1 MTDLETQCITLGI
14 HIPTIALPRADI
26 DLSRWAVIACD
37 QFTQDPSY
45 WERVAQYVGE
55 SPSMLSLIYP
65 EVYLEK
71 TVQETRITAIRQ
83 AMQKAL
89 AQEVL
94 TEFRGMMYIERR
106 TPYHPR
112 RRGLILALDL
122 ERYDWHPEARP
133 LIRATEGTVAE
144 RLPPR
149 IAIRRGA
156 PLESPHIIIL
166 IDDEKCRLLEGLES
180 IIPRQNPTYHT
191 ELMLGAGAV
200 TGWKLDQEKQW
211 QFVINSLEDL
221 YAEAMTKY
229 GPLSAHEEP
238 FLFAVGDGN
247 HSLATAKAVWEE
259 YKAQHHGEPGL
270 MQHPARYALVEIEN
284 LYDEGI
290 QFEPIHRLVFGSSR
304 EGLFQYLQRMPGA
317 LIQPVA
323 TIDALEQ
330 RVRQGEPGKTLYGI
344 VCSNRQFLL
353 SIDFEGIATVP
364 LQETLDRLCKEQ
376 GATLDYIHGS
386 DEIRR
391 IVQGKTAPGK
401 SQEPQISE
409 GREGFSEPLG
419 IILPPIRKE
428 SLFATVSR
436 SGPLPR
442 KSFSMG
448 EGIEKRFY
456 LECRKLF

>member
-55 SPSMLSLIYP
+55 SPSMLSFIYP

-156 PLESPHIIIL
+156 PLESPHIIVL

-180 IIPRQNPTYHT
+180 IIPRQNPTYQT

-200 TGWKLDQEKQW
+200 TGWKLDQEEHW
-211 QFVINSLEDL
+211 QFVITTLGEL
-221 YAEAMTKY
+221 YTEARTKY
-229 GPLSAHEEP
+229 GPLNVPEEP

-259 YKAQHHGEPGL
+259 YKAQHQGEPGV

-290 QFEPIHRLVFGSSR
+290 QFEPIHRLVFGGSR
-304 EGLFQYLQRMPGA
+304 ESLFQYLRELPGA
-317 LIQPVA
+317 TLQSLPPGSS
-323 TIDALEQ
+323 LEE
-330 RVRQGEPGKTLYGI
+330 RIGQGVPGKTQYGI
-344 VCSNRQFLL
+344 VYGREQFIL

-364 LQETLDRLCKEQ
+364 LQEALDRLCKET

-386 DEIRR
+386 DEVLR
-391 IVQGKTAPGK
+391 IVQNSSRQEGTSSGNQQK
-401 SQEPQISE
+401 SLSQPI
-409 GREGFSEPLG
+409 G
-419 IILPPIRKE
+419 IILPPLGKE
-428 SLFATVSR
+428 NLFATVAR

-456 LECRKLF
+456 LECRRLF